1 MRMRWAGSLV
11 LAGLGCAPNTG
22 GLGGGEGGHP
32 VGEGSSG
39 GPDDTA
45 TGSVTS
51 VATTAMSMGG
61 ADDGGDTTSAASGVG
76 TTSTIDDG
84 TSSTSSTSST
94 SGEPGGSS
102 EGGSSGDVPTSDL
115 PELECADE
123 GLLFSIADI
132 VPAQITF
139 HNESGA
145 VRRIYWLDYMG
156 DRVDYGVIV
165 DGDAHVQG
173 TYATHPWVVTDA
185 SEVCVGIYVADVGDH
200 DVWLY

>member
-61 ADDGGDTTSAASGVG
+61 ADDSGDTTSAASGVG

-84 TSSTSSTSST
+84 PGSTSST